1 MIHYF
6 NTSFFSLQS
15 FLVEF
20 PCIGAD
26 PDEEPPRV
34 LFDPIFSDGVG
45 PLPSL
50 SIRRRLPPPCTLE
63 ELPEFQFVVYSHN
76 QCVVCLVTL
85 SPSESIHIATTTS
98 TSPRSNEYTSCAG
111 NVSILSS
118 R

>member
-1 MIHYF
+1 MHYF
-6 NTSFFSLQS
+6 NTVLFLPQS

-20 PCIGAD
+20 PRTGAD
-26 PDEEPPRV
+26 PDEKPPRV

-45 PLPSL
+45 PFPWL

-76 QCVVCLVTL
+76 QYVVCLATL

-98 TSPRSNEYTSCAG
+98 ISPRSNEYTSCAAS
-111 NVSILSS
+111 VSILLS

>member
-1 MIHYF
+1 MHYF
-6 NTSFFSLQS
+6 NTSFFPPQS

-20 PCIGAD
+20 PRTGAG

-45 PLPSL
+45 PLPWL

-76 QCVVCLVTL
+76 QCVVCLATL
-85 SPSESIHIATTTS
+85 SSSESIHIATTTS
-98 TSPRSNEYTSCAG
+98 TSLRSNEYMSCAAS
-111 NVSILSS
+111 VSILSS